1 MYGHDPDAKW
11 GKKHHRQCKQTKSMV
26 ETKSHEQFSFTRIK
40 VIKND
45 SGNHRKHE
53 MSLKSKTGSEL
64 TAAAD
69 WPTHPV

>member
-1 MYGHDPDAKW
+1 
-11 GKKHHRQCKQTKSMV
+11 MV
-26 ETKSHEQFSFTRIK
+26 ETKSYEQFSFTRIK

-69 WPTHPV
+69 